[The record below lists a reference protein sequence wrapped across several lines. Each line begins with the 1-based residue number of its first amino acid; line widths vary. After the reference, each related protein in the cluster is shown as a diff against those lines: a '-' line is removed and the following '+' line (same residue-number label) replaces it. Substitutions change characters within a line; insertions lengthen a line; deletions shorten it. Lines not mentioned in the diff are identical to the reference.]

1 MYIRTTAGAA
11 QEPLQHSSSDV
22 PASSGYLN
30 RSYLN
35 TGRKWPSLGFG
46 ESSQVQPRPSP
57 AVSPLQVLKR
67 AGLTTEQWADQKT
80 PALIQAALQQ
90 SRVLGPFLVN
100 KLGKTTIAENYHHY
114 GSDPEFV
121 YAYLKLHKIV
131 VPEQEGKRLT
141 DNLRAFYH
149 RATDSIHLRPHTHFG
164 QVLKLAI
171 VKLSSPGFGAF
182 FGEFLAEGV
191 SLHFTNLVLEE
202 QGLERMKS
210 AGPNDQLSCAIDLI
224 GVAGPNLVGAAY
236 FQSHS
241 DLINH
246 LTTKLSIGPVR
257 VDELTK
263 DALCKTSLLRTARF
277 ASHLVR
283 NMVGVG
289 ITEPRSVRL
298 WMRTD
303 VPGIHE
309 LQIRDGSG
317 ATRSVRVEV
326 PAGQA
331 GDNTA
336 VIPYPGATGLPPL
349 NPLTRYRYSIVRTRD
364 GEPLGEGS
372 FETPPGR
379 DDDTPQKVVIGLLSC
394 HQPFTDRGTISEEAD
409 RMLRVLP
416 RVLRDNDV
424 KFVLPC
430 GDQIYADEPGIF
442 SLFKNPYLIRQ
453 AFPNRQSLPRSIFE
467 CTDQEVRRLY
477 DIRYRMYWS
486 MPAIRRMYAN
496 YPCYPAMDDHEI
508 KNGWG
513 SDPKH
518 AGSQYQNVLRGALDA
533 YRDYQ
538 ASSVLPMPSA
548 LGMRKSGS
556 FHYDFSYGNIGVFV
570 MDLRSQRYNLPPRG
584 RQMFSP
590 AQFDDLQNFLR
601 KNSHKK
607 VLLIVTSVPV
617 VFVPGLLARTSR
629 VIHIKESNFVDHWSH
644 PDNVRVRDT
653 FLSLLHAHQQAH
665 PNQRIALAC
674 GDVHIGN
681 AFGIHWQGGHKPRLY
696 QFTSSALTALE
707 TRTTQFLVEKGPRLV
722 SGVTCPSTPFGGP
735 CSARVSHLEGVNEA
749 SSHNPFTGLN
759 VGLIEV
765 QRLGDVS
772 NLRFKLIGYHP
783 QEDRPVTYFE
793 SGWLA

>member
-1 MYIRTTAGAA
+1 MYIRTTVGSP
-11 QEPLQHSSSDV
+11 QEPV
-22 PASSGYLN
+22 PCSLKTRQK
-30 RSYLN
+30 RSL
-35 TGRKWPSLGFG
+35 LGFG
-46 ESSQVQPRPSP
+46 ESSEVQPRPSP
-57 AVSPLQVLKR
+57 AVSALQVLKR
-67 AGLTTEQWADQKT
+67 AGLTTEQWADQKA

-100 KLGKTTIAENYHHY
+100 KLGETTIAKNYHHY

-121 YAYLKLHKIV
+121 YAWLKLHKIV

-141 DNLRAFYH
+141 DNIRAFYH
-149 RATDSIHLRPHTHFG
+149 RPTDSIHLRPHTHFG

-171 VKLSSPGFGAF
+171 IKLSSPGFGGF
-182 FGEFLAEGV
+182 FGEFLAQGV
-191 SLHFTNLVLEE
+191 SLHFTNLVLTE
-202 QGLERMKS
+202 QGLGPMKS
-210 AGPNDQLSCAIDLI
+210 VDLEDQLSCAIDLV
-224 GVAGPNLVGAAY
+224 GVAGLNLVGAAY
-236 FQSHS
+236 FQSHL

-257 VDELTK
+257 IEELTR
-263 DALCKTSLLRTARF
+263 DGLCADKACLLRTARF

-309 LQIRDGSG
+309 LQILGGSS

-336 VIPYPGATGLPPL
+336 VIPYPGSTGLPPL
-349 NPLTRYRYSIVRTRD
+349 DPLTRYRYRIVRTGD
-364 GEPLGEGS
+364 GEWLGEGS
-372 FETPPGR
+372 FETPPGN
-379 DDDTPQKVVIGLLSC
+379 DGDTPQKVVIGLLSC
-394 HQPFTDRGTISEEAD
+394 HQPFTERGTISPQAD

-416 RVLRDNDV
+416 RILRDNDV

-430 GDQIYADEPGIF
+430 GDQIYADDPGNF
-442 SLFKNPYLIRQ
+442 SLFRNPYLIRQ
-453 AFPNRQSLPRSIFE
+453 AFPNRQAVPRNIFE

-477 DIRYRMYWS
+477 DIRYRMFWS
-486 MPAIRRMYAN
+486 MPAIRHMRAN

-518 AGSQYQNVLRGALDA
+518 AGSQFKNVLRGALDA

-538 ASSVLPMPSA
+538 ASSVLPAPPA

-590 AQFDDLQNFLR
+590 AQFDDLQIFLR
-601 KNSHKK
+601 NNGHKK

-617 VFVPGLLARTSR
+617 VFVPGVLARTSR
-629 VIHIKESNFVDHWSH
+629 AIHIKESNFVDHWSH
-644 PDNVRVRDT
+644 SDNVRERDA

-665 PNQRIALAC
+665 PNQRVALAC

-681 AFGIHWQGGHKPRLY
+681 AFGIHWQGGRKPRLY

-735 CSARVSHLEGVNEA
+735 CSARVSHLEAVNEA

-772 NLRFKLIGYHP
+772 NLKFKLIGYHP